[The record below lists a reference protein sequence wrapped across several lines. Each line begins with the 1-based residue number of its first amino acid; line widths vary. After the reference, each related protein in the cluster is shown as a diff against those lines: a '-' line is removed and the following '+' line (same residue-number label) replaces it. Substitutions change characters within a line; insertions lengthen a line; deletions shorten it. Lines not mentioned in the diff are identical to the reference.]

1 MARRLGFSIRTKLL
15 LATLVLTLIPVV
27 GYGYVREIESFLRSV
42 QEQAVIGTARAIAT
56 ALHDRPKLL
65 ELRTFAPRVP
75 RPAELTDP
83 NNASQE
89 PEIAALNLGITE
101 TALSDR
107 AWNTRP
113 NTDEASAEIELII
126 RGMGRHRARIWVVD
140 QQRQLLAITGSLQRD
155 ALLDPLIPPPSE
167 GLWGQLEV
175 RILRPLY
182 TWLLAPPSEDFEDAL
197 PETLLSGGRELDRAL
212 TGIAASRWRHT
223 TDFRATVI
231 SAAHPIWS
239 GDEVIGAVA
248 VEETANPVLLLRNR
262 AFEHLLTVT
271 LIVFLLGAG
280 GLALFA
286 SRLSARLANLRDEAE
301 SAIDM
306 RGRVQRL
313 VQGSEAGDEIGDLSR
328 SFSTVLARLAQ
339 YNTYLERMA
348 DRLSHELRTPVA
360 VVSSSLDNLKSENLP
375 SEAQVYIGRAE
386 AGLKRLNVVLTRMRE
401 ATQLEH
407 MLREVDRERFDLAK
421 VVAGCVE
428 GYAGVFPGHRFTR
441 ALPATPVWLVGAPD
455 LVAQLLDKIIENA
468 VDFSPPGEFIEV
480 AVTYREATAVLSVN
494 NIGPSLPATMQ
505 GELFESMIS
514 VRDRTDGGT
523 ATPHL
528 GLGLFMVRLI
538 AEFHRAQASAHNRED
553 GRGAVIEV
561 AFPLAM

>member
-1 MARRLGFSIRTKLL
+1 MARRFGFSIRTKLL
-15 LATLVLTLIPVV
+15 LATLVLTLIPFV

-42 QEQAVIGTARAIAT
+42 QEQAVIGTARAVAT

-65 ELRTFAPRVP
+65 DLRVLAPRVP
-75 RPAELTDP
+75 TP
-83 NNASQE
+83 S
-89 PEIAALNLGITE
+89 EIAGADSVLQEREDLLLNQGITE
-101 TALSDR
+101 TALNDR
-107 AWNTRP
+107 GSTGRP

-126 RGMGRHRARIWVVD
+126 RGMGRNRARIWVVD
-140 QQRQLLAITGSLQRD
+140 QQRRLLAMTGSLQRD
-155 ALLDPLIPPPSE
+155 ARKDPLIPPPSE
-167 GLWGQLEV
+167 GIWGELEIRV
-175 RILRPLY
+175 LRPLY

-197 PETLLSGGRELDRAL
+197 PETLLSGGRDLDRAL
-212 TGIAASRWRHT
+212 AGIASSRWRHT

-248 VEETANPVLLLRNR
+248 VEETANAVLLLRNR

-271 LIVFLLGAG
+271 LVVFLLGAG
-280 GLALFA
+280 ALAFFA

-301 SAIDM
+301 NAIDM
-306 RGRVQRL
+306 RGRVRRL

-328 SFSTVLARLAQ
+328 SFSTVLSRLAQ

-360 VVSSSLDNLKSENLP
+360 VVSSSLDNLRSKSLP
-375 SEAQVYIGRAE
+375 GDAQVYIERAE
-386 AGLKRLNVVLTRMRE
+386 DGLKRLNAVLTRMRE
-401 ATQLEH
+401 ATRLEH
-407 MLREVDRERFDLAK
+407 MLREVDRERFDLAR

-428 GYAGVFPGHRFTR
+428 GYSGAFSETRFVPV
-441 ALPATPVWLVGAPD
+441 LPSTPAWLVGSPD

-468 VDFSPPGEFIEV
+468 VDFSPPGELIEV
-480 AVTYREATAVLSVN
+480 AVAFHEATAVLSVS
-494 NIGPSLPATMQ
+494 NIGPPLPDTMQ

-514 VRDRTDGGT
+514 VRDRAT
-523 ATPHL
+523 AGASTPHL

-538 AEFHRAQASAHNRED
+538 AEFHRARASARNRED
-553 GRGAVIEV
+553 GRGATIEV